1 MGKSSPFVGPLGERE
16 LGAPSFFEDEGSL
29 KKGRIPHTK
38 LPNLGIG
45 WVKSL

>member
-1 MGKSSPFVGPLGERE
+1 MGKSSPFVGPLGELE
-16 LGAPSFFEDEGSL
+16 LGSPSFFET

>member
-29 KKGRIPHTK
+29 K